1 MTTHFFALALLAVV
15 AQGAVAPQAPQP
27 VAPQPVAP
35 MSAPADLN
43 YKLGSQDLIRV
54 TVYDEAALS
63 GQFRI
68 DADGSI
74 SYPILG
80 RVEVG
85 GMTVRE
91 VEARLTDLLQDGYVR
106 RPQVSVGIEQY
117 RSRSIFIMGEV
128 RSPGKYPLAG
138 EVTLLE
144 VLALA
149 GSFTATA
156 SNEII
161 VLRSQDPGRTETP
174 AMPDDE
180 AAAEVLR
187 VNRDDLQA
195 GRLASNLI
203 LQDGDTIFIPVVE
216 RFYIT
221 GHVRTPG
228 TYVLEK
234 GMTVQQAIAV
244 AGGLTERGSNRRMKV
259 RREIKGEFQELS
271 IQLTDPVLPG
281 DTIMIAQRLI

>member
-1 MTTHFFALALLAVV
+1 MTIHLLAIALAAVV
-15 AQGAVAPQAPQP
+15 VQGAVPQPVPAPPPQAP
-27 VAPQPVAP
+27 AA
-35 MSAPADLN
+35 ADAT
-43 YKLGSQDLIRV
+43 YKIGAQDVVRV
-54 TVYDEAALS
+54 TVYDEPTLS
-63 GQFRI
+63 GSFRI

-85 GMTVRE
+85 GLTVRE
-91 VEARLTDLLQDGYVR
+91 VEAHITTLLQNGYVR
-106 RPQVSVGIEQY
+106 RPQVSVEIEQY

-156 SNEII
+156 SSDLI
-161 VLRSQDPGRTETP
+161 VLRSREPGRSESP
-174 AMPDDE
+174 ALPDDE
-180 AAAEVLR
+180 LSAEILR
-187 VNRDDLQA
+187 INREDLQT
-195 GRLASNLI
+195 GRLSSNLV
-203 LQDGDTIFIPVVE
+203 LQDGDTIFVPIVD

-228 TYVLEK
+228 SYVLER

-259 RREIKGEFQELS
+259 RREIKGEFKEVG
-271 IQLTDPVLPG
+271 IGLTDPVLAG
-281 DTIMIAQRLI
+281 DTIMIAQRRI

>member
-1 MTTHFFALALLAVV
+1 MHTHFVALALLAVV

-27 VAPQPVAP
+27 LAPT
-35 MSAPADLN
+35 STTTDLN

-91 VEARLTDLLQDGYVR
+91 VEARLTELLQDGYVR

-149 GSFTATA
+149 GSFTPTA
-156 SNEII
+156 SSEII
-161 VLRSQDPGRTETP
+161 VLRPQDPARTETP

-180 AAAEVLR
+180 AAAEILR

-203 LQDGDTIFIPVVE
+203 LQDGDTIFVPVVE

-244 AGGLTERGSNRRMKV
+244 AGGLTERGSNRRIKV
-259 RREIKGEFQELS
+259 RRQIKGEFQELS

>member
-1 MTTHFFALALLAVV
+1 MPVHLLAIALAAVV
-15 AQGAVAPQAPQP
+15 AQAAVAPQAPAGP
-27 VAPQPVAP
+27 PAAADTTYKIGPQDVV
-35 MSAPADLN
+35 
-43 YKLGSQDLIRV
+43 RV

-63 GQFRI
+63 GTFRI
-68 DADGSI
+68 DSDGSI

-85 GMTVRE
+85 GLTVRE
-91 VEARLTDLLQDGYVR
+91 VEAHLTALLQDGYVR
-106 RPQVSVGIEQY
+106 RPQVSVGIEEY

-156 SNEII
+156 SREIV
-161 VLRSQDPGRTETP
+161 VLRSREPGRTESP
-174 AMPDDE
+174 VLPDDE
-180 AAAEVLR
+180 LSSEILR
-187 VNRDDLQA
+187 VSREDLQT

-228 TYVLEK
+228 SYVLEK

-244 AGGLTERGSNRRMKV
+244 AGGLTDRGSNRRIRV
-259 RREIKGEFQELS
+259 RREIKGEFQELG
-271 IQLTDPVLPG
+271 IRLTDPVLAG